1 MENLLP
7 KTYVRL
13 DSWSDDGEGVFRTV
27 TPAHPVQRKMRE
39 TWKMD
44 DADDEVA
51 TALADC
57 GPNRK
62 ARSRTDGSEQNGSEQ
77 NSAVGRVGLFTDS
90 DEFLVLA

>member
-1 MENLLP
+1 
-7 KTYVRL
+7 
-13 DSWSDDGEGVFRTV
+13 
-27 TPAHPVQRKMRE
+27 
-39 TWKMD
+39 MD

-57 GPNRK
+57 GPNRT
-62 ARSRTDGSEQNGSEQ
+62 ARNRTDRNRTDGSEQNGSELNRSEQNRSEQNRSEQ